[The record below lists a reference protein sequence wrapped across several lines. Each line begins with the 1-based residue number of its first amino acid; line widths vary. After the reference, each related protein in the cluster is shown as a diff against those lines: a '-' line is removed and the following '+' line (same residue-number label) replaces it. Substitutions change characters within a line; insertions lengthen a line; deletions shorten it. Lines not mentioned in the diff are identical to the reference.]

1 MTDRSAEQW
10 RRIPE
15 HPSYWVSNRGR
26 VRHKNKI
33 LKGHNSKYHGH
44 KCLVIDGT
52 VRYSARLVLSA
63 FVGPCPTGMFASFKD
78 GDKTNVDL
86 SNLAWGKRLK
96 LNPGVKVSR
105 QDIADTVALYK
116 SGMTRKEIS
125 EHQKI
130 TYHAVSYRLRKAGLI
145 P

>member
-1 MTDRSAEQW
+1 MTDRSAEEW
-10 RRIPE
+10 RRIPG
-15 HPSYWVSNRGR
+15 HLSYWVSNRGR

-33 LKGHNSKYHGH
+33 LAGRTSEIHGH
-44 KCLVIDGT
+44 HCVVVEGT

-63 FVGPCPTGMFASFKD
+63 FVGPCPAGLFASFKD

-86 SNLAWGKRLK
+86 SNLTWGKRLYP
-96 LNPGVKVSR
+96 NARGKVSQ
-105 QDIADTVALYK
+105 QDIADTVSLYK
-116 SGMTRKEIS
+116 SGMPRKEIA

-130 TYHAVSYRLRKAGLI
+130 TYYAVSYRLRKAGLI